1 MKIIVLDGYVG
12 NPGDLSW
19 EPLERLGD
27 VTVYPR
33 SKPEEIIERALPADV
48 LLTNKVVF
56 DRKLIEAL
64 PNLKCIGVIATGF
77 NIVDLEA
84 ANERGIVV
92 TNVPAYSTASVAQ
105 VAIAHLLNMTTHA
118 EHYTREAR
126 AGVWSQSID
135 YTYCSAPFIELDG
148 KTMGVV
154 GLGNIG
160 STVARI
166 AAAFGMKVLAFT
178 SKPQEALPAYITR
191 AQSLDQVFSE
201 SDAVSLHCPLT
212 DGTRGM
218 VDARRLALMKPTAM
232 LINTSRGSLIVEE
245 DLAHALRNGVIA
257 AAAVDVLCQEP
268 PAPDNPLLAL
278 DNCYFTPHIGW
289 TSAEARQ
296 RLMDVVVNN
305 VRTFMEGHPTNV
317 VNNPYTKK

>member
-1 MKIIVLDGYVG
+1 MKIVVLDGYVG

-33 SKPEEIIERALPADV
+33 SKPEEIIERAMPADA

-64 PNLKCIGVIATGF
+64 PNLKYIGVIATGF

-84 ANERGIVV
+84 ANERGIIV

-126 AGVWSQSID
+126 QGVWSRSID
-135 YTYCSAPFIELDG
+135 YTYSSAPFIELEG
-148 KTMGVV
+148 KTMSIV

-160 STVARI
+160 GTVARI
-166 AAAFGMKVLAFT
+166 TAAIGMKVLAFT
-178 SKPQEALPAYITR
+178 SKKQDELPPYVTR
-191 AQSLDQVFSE
+191 VDSLDELFAE
-201 SDAVSLHCPLT
+201 CDAVSLHCPLT
-212 DGTRGM
+212 ATTRGI
-218 VDARRLALMKPTAM
+218 VNARRLALMKPSAM
-232 LINTSRGSLIVEE
+232 IINTSRGPLIVEE
-245 DLAHALRNGVIA
+245 DLAEALKNGTIA

-268 PAPDNPLLAL
+268 PAADNPLLAL

-289 TSAEARQ
+289 TSPEARQ
-296 RLMDVVVNN
+296 RLMDVVVGN
-305 VRTFMEGHPTNV
+305 VRSFLEGNPSNI
-317 VNNPYTKK
+317 VNNPHR

>member
-191 AQSLDQVFSE
+191 AQSLDHVFSE
-201 SDAVSLHCPLT
+201 SDAVCT
-212 DGTRGM
+212 
-218 VDARRLALMKPTAM
+218 AR
-232 LINTSRGSLIVEE
+232 
-245 DLAHALRNGVIA
+245 
-257 AAAVDVLCQEP
+257 
-268 PAPDNPLLAL
+268 
-278 DNCYFTPHIGW
+278 
-289 TSAEARQ
+289 
-296 RLMDVVVNN
+296 
-305 VRTFMEGHPTNV
+305 
-317 VNNPYTKK
+317 

>member
-135 YTYCSAPFIELDG
+135 YTYCSTPFIELDG

-296 RLMDVVVNN
+296 RLMDVVVDN
-305 VRTFMEGHPTNV
+305 VKSFMEGHPINV
-317 VNNPYTKK
+317 VNNPK

>member
-56 DRKLIEAL
+56 DRTLIEAL

-178 SKPQEALPAYITR
+178 SKPQEVLPAYITR

-232 LINTSRGSLIVEE
+232 LINTSRGPLIVEE

-296 RLMDVVVNN
+296 RLMDVVVDN
-305 VRTFMEGHPTNV
+305 VKSFMEGHPINV
-317 VNNPYTKK
+317 VNNPK

>member
-296 RLMDVVVNN
+296 RLMDVVVDN
-305 VRTFMEGHPTNV
+305 VKSFMEGHPINV
-317 VNNPYTKK
+317 VNNPK

>member
-191 AQSLDQVFSE
+191 AQSLDHVFSE
-201 SDAVSLHCPLT
+201 SDAVSLPCPLT

-232 LINTSRGSLIVEE
+232 LINTSRGPLIVEE

-296 RLMDVVVNN
+296 RLMDVVVDN
-305 VRTFMEGHPTNV
+305 VKSFMEGHPINV
-317 VNNPYTKK
+317 VNNPK

>member
-166 AAAFGMKVLAFT
+166 AAVFGMKVLAFT

-232 LINTSRGSLIVEE
+232 LINTSRGPLIVEE

-296 RLMDVVVNN
+296 RLMDVVVDN
-305 VRTFMEGHPTNV
+305 VKSFMEGHPINV
-317 VNNPYTKK
+317 VNNPK

>member
-191 AQSLDQVFSE
+191 AQSLDHVFSE

-232 LINTSRGSLIVEE
+232 LINTSRGPLIVEE

-296 RLMDVVVNN
+296 RLMDVVVDN
-305 VRTFMEGHPTNV
+305 VKSFMEGHPINV
-317 VNNPYTKK
+317 VNNPK

>member
-1 MKIIVLDGYVG
+1 M
-12 NPGDLSW
+12 
-19 EPLERLGD
+19 
-27 VTVYPR
+27 
-33 SKPEEIIERALPADV
+33 
-48 LLTNKVVF
+48 
-56 DRKLIEAL
+56 
-64 PNLKCIGVIATGF
+64 
-77 NIVDLEA
+77 
-84 ANERGIVV
+84 
-92 TNVPAYSTASVAQ
+92 AQ

-126 AGVWSQSID
+126 AGVWSRSID

-178 SKPQEALPAYITR
+178 SKPQEVLPAYITR

-232 LINTSRGSLIVEE
+232 LINTSRGPLIVEE

-296 RLMDVVVNN
+296 RLMDVVVDN
-305 VRTFMEGHPTNV
+305 VKSFMEGHPINV
-317 VNNPYTKK
+317 VNNPK

>member
-118 EHYTREAR
+118 EHSTREAR

-191 AQSLDQVFSE
+191 AQSLDHVFSE

-232 LINTSRGSLIVEE
+232 LINTSRGPLIVEE

-296 RLMDVVVNN
+296 RLMDVVVDN
-305 VRTFMEGHPTNV
+305 VKSFMEGHPINV
-317 VNNPYTKK
+317 VNNPK

>member
-201 SDAVSLHCPLT
+201 SDVVSLHCPLT

-232 LINTSRGSLIVEE
+232 LINTSRGPLIVEE

-296 RLMDVVVNN
+296 RLMDVVVDN
-305 VRTFMEGHPTNV
+305 VKSFMEGHPINV
-317 VNNPYTKK
+317 VNNPK

>member
-166 AAAFGMKVLAFT
+166 
-178 SKPQEALPAYITR
+178 
-191 AQSLDQVFSE
+191 VFSE

-232 LINTSRGSLIVEE
+232 LINTSRGPLIVEE

-296 RLMDVVVNN
+296 RLMDVVVDN
-305 VRTFMEGHPTNV
+305 VKSFMEGHPINV
-317 VNNPYTKK
+317 VNNPK

>member
-33 SKPEEIIERALPADV
+33 SKPEEIIERALPGNV

-77 NIVDLEA
+77 NIVDIDA
-84 ANERGIVV
+84 ANERGIIV

-126 AGVWSQSID
+126 EGVWSRSID

-166 AAAFGMKVLAFT
+166 TAAFGMKVIAFT
-178 SKPQEALPAYITR
+178 SKPQEALPHYITR
-191 AQSLDQVFSE
+191 AESLDEVFCK

-212 DGTRGM
+212 ADTRGM
-218 VDARRLALMKPTAM
+218 VDARRLSLMKHTAM
-232 LINTSRGSLIVEE
+232 LINTSRGPLIVEE
-245 DLAHALRNGVIA
+245 DLAAALKNGVIA
-257 AAAVDVLCQEP
+257 SAAVDVLCQEP
-268 PAPDNPLLAL
+268 PAADNPLLAL

-296 RLMDVVVNN
+296 RLMDVVVGN
-305 VRTFMEGHPTNV
+305 VKAFMEGHPINV
-317 VNNPYTKK
+317 VNNPKIL

>member
-1 MKIIVLDGYVG
+1 MKIVVLDGYVG

-27 VTVYPR
+27 VIVYPR

-84 ANERGIVV
+84 ANERGIIV
-92 TNVPAYSTASVAQ
+92 TNVPAYSTASVSQ
-105 VAIAHLLNMTTHA
+105 VAIAHLLNMTTHT

-126 AGVWSQSID
+126 AGVWSKSID

-148 KTMGVV
+148 KIMGVV

-178 SKPQEALPAYITR
+178 SKPQDALPPYIR
-191 AQSLDQVFSE
+191 RVDSLDELFCLCDV
-201 SDAVSLHCPLT
+201 VSLHCPLT
-212 DGTRGM
+212 AETRGM
-218 VDARRLALMKPTAM
+218 VDARRLALMKPTSM
-232 LINTSRGSLIVEE
+232 LINTSRGPLIVEE
-245 DLAHALRNGVIA
+245 DLAAALKNGVIA
-257 AAAVDVLCQEP
+257 AAAVDVLCKEP
-268 PAPDNPLLAL
+268 PAIDNPLLQCP
-278 DNCYFTPHIGW
+278 NCYFTPHIGW
-289 TSAEARQ
+289 TSPEARQ
-296 RLMDVVVNN
+296 RLMDVVVGN
-305 VRTFMEGHPTNV
+305 VKSFIEGKPTNV
-317 VNNPYTKK
+317 VNNPH

>member
-56 DRKLIEAL
+56 DRTLIEAL

-232 LINTSRGSLIVEE
+232 LINTSRGPLIVEE

-296 RLMDVVVNN
+296 RLMDVVVDN
-305 VRTFMEGHPTNV
+305 VKSFMEGHPINV
-317 VNNPYTKK
+317 VNNPK

>member
-33 SKPEEIIERALPADV
+33 CKPEEIIERALPADV

-178 SKPQEALPAYITR
+178 SKPQEVLPAYITR

-232 LINTSRGSLIVEE
+232 LINTSRGPLIVEE

-296 RLMDVVVNN
+296 RLMDVVVDN
-305 VRTFMEGHPTNV
+305 VKSFMEGHPINV
-317 VNNPYTKK
+317 VNNPK

>member
-178 SKPQEALPAYITR
+178 SKPQEVLPAYITR

-232 LINTSRGSLIVEE
+232 LINTSRGPLIVEE

-296 RLMDVVVNN
+296 RLMDVVVDN
-305 VRTFMEGHPTNV
+305 VKSFMEGHPINV
-317 VNNPYTKK
+317 VNNPK

>member
-232 LINTSRGSLIVEE
+232 LINTSRGPLIVEE

-296 RLMDVVVNN
+296 RLMDVVVDN
-305 VRTFMEGHPTNV
+305 VKSFMEGHPINV
-317 VNNPYTKK
+317 VNNPK

>member
-19 EPLERLGD
+19 EPLEKLGD

-232 LINTSRGSLIVEE
+232 LINTSRGPLIVEE

-296 RLMDVVVNN
+296 RLMDVVVDN
-305 VRTFMEGHPTNV
+305 VKSFMEGHPINV
-317 VNNPYTKK
+317 VNNPK

>member
-1 MKIIVLDGYVG
+1 MKIVVLDGYVG

-27 VTVYPR
+27 VIVYPR
-33 SKPEEIIERALPADV
+33 SKPEEIIPRALPADV

-64 PNLKCIGVIATGF
+64 PNLKLIGVIATGF
-77 NIVDLEA
+77 NIVDLDA
-84 ANERGIVV
+84 ANERGILVC
-92 TNVPAYSTASVAQ
+92 NVPAYSTASVSQ
-105 VAIAHLLNMTTHA
+105 VAIAHLLNMTTHT

-126 AGVWSQSID
+126 EGVWSRSID

-160 STVARI
+160 SAVARI
-166 AAAFGMKVLAFT
+166 AAAFGMKVLAYT
-178 SKPQEALPAYITR
+178 SKKQEALPPYIKR
-191 AQSLDQVFSE
+191 ADSLDQVFSE

-212 DGTRGM
+212 DDTRGM
-218 VDARRLALMKPTAM
+218 VNARRLALMKPNAM
-232 LINTSRGSLIVEE
+232 LINTSRGPLIVEE
-245 DLAHALRNGVIA
+245 DLAAALNNGTIA

-268 PAPDNPLLAL
+268 PAIDNPLLKCP
-278 DNCYFTPHIGW
+278 NCYFTPHIGW
-289 TSAEARQ
+289 TSTEARQ
-296 RLMDVVVNN
+296 RLMDVVVDN
-305 VRTFMEGHPTNV
+305 VKSFMEGHPINV
-317 VNNPYTKK
+317 VNTP

>member
-33 SKPEEIIERALPADV
+33 SKPEEIIERALPGDV

-77 NIVDLEA
+77 NIVDIDA

-126 AGVWSQSID
+126 EGVWSRSID

-166 AAAFGMKVLAFT
+166 AAAFGMKVIAFT
-178 SKPQEALPAYITR
+178 SKPQEALPQYITR
-191 AQSLDQVFSE
+191 AKSLDEVFRV

-212 DGTRGM
+212 ADTRGM
-218 VDARRLALMKPTAM
+218 VDARRLSLMKPTAM
-232 LINTSRGSLIVEE
+232 LINTSRGPLIVEE
-245 DLAHALRNGVIA
+245 DLAAALKNGVIA
-257 AAAVDVLCQEP
+257 SAAVDVLCQEP
-268 PAPDNPLLAL
+268 PAANNPLLAL

-296 RLMDVVVNN
+296 RLMDVVVDN
-305 VRTFMEGHPTNV
+305 VKAFMEGHPVNV
-317 VNNPYTKK
+317 VNNPKP

>member
-232 LINTSRGSLIVEE
+232 LINTSRGPLIVEE
-245 DLAHALRNGVIA
+245 DLAQALRNGVIA

-296 RLMDVVVNN
+296 RLMDVVVDN
-305 VRTFMEGHPTNV
+305 VKSFMEGHPINV
-317 VNNPYTKK
+317 VNNPK

>member
-19 EPLERLGD
+19 EPLERLGN

-33 SKPEEIIERALPADV
+33 SKPEEIIERALPGDV

-64 PNLKCIGVIATGF
+64 PNLKFIGVIATGF

-126 AGVWSQSID
+126 AGVWSRSID

-148 KTMGVV
+148 KTMGIV

-166 AAAFGMKVLAFT
+166 AAAFGMKVIAFT
-178 SKPQEALPAYITR
+178 SKPQEALPSYITR
-191 AQSLDQVFSE
+191 AASLDEVFSE

-212 DGTRGM
+212 ANTRGM
-218 VDARRLALMKPTAM
+218 VDARRLSLMKPTAM
-232 LINTSRGSLIVEE
+232 LINTSRGPLIVEE
-245 DLAHALRNGVIA
+245 DLVYALKNGVIA

-268 PAPDNPLLAL
+268 PAADNPLLAL

-317 VNNPYTKK
+317 VNNPK

>member
-178 SKPQEALPAYITR
+178 SKPQEVLPAYITR

-232 LINTSRGSLIVEE
+232 LINTSRGPLIVEE
-245 DLAHALRNGVIA
+245 DLSHALRNGVIA

-296 RLMDVVVNN
+296 RLMDVVVDN
-305 VRTFMEGHPTNV
+305 VKSFMEGHPINV
-317 VNNPYTKK
+317 VNNPK

>member
-1 MKIIVLDGYVG
+1 MKIVVLDGYVG

-27 VTVYPR
+27 VIVYPR

-77 NIVDLEA
+77 NIVDIEA

-148 KTMGVV
+148 KTMGIV

-160 STVARI
+160 GTVARI
-166 AAAFGMKVLAFT
+166 TAAMGMKVLAFT
-178 SKPQEALPAYITR
+178 SKPQEALPPYVTR
-191 AQSLDQVFSE
+191 VETLDDLFCQCDV
-201 SDAVSLHCPLT
+201 VSLHCPLT
-212 DGTRGM
+212 ADTRGI
-218 VDARRLALMKPTAM
+218 VNAHRLALMKPTGM
-232 LINTSRGSLIVEE
+232 IINTSRGPLIVEE
-245 DLAHALRNGVIA
+245 DLAEALKNGVIA

-268 PAPDNPLLAL
+268 PAADNPLLAL

-317 VNNPYTKK
+317 VNNPARK

>member
-56 DRKLIEAL
+56 DRTLIEAL

-126 AGVWSQSID
+126 EGVWSRSID

-148 KTMGVV
+148 KTMGIV

-166 AAAFGMKVLAFT
+166 AAAFGMKVIAFT
-178 SKPQEALPAYITR
+178 SKPQEALPQYITR
-191 AQSLDQVFSE
+191 AESLDEVFRV

-212 DGTRGM
+212 ADTRGM
-218 VDARRLALMKPTAM
+218 VDARRLSLMKPTAM
-232 LINTSRGSLIVEE
+232 LINTSRGPLIVEE
-245 DLAHALRNGVIA
+245 DLAAALKNGVIA
-257 AAAVDVLCQEP
+257 SAAVDVLCQEP
-268 PAPDNPLLAL
+268 PAANNPLLAL

-296 RLMDVVVNN
+296 RLMDVVVGN
-305 VRTFMEGHPTNV
+305 VKAFMEGHPVNV
-317 VNNPYTKK
+317 VNNPKP

>member
-232 LINTSRGSLIVEE
+232 LINTSRGPLIVEE
-245 DLAHALRNGVIA
+245 DLAHALRSGVIA

-296 RLMDVVVNN
+296 RLMDVVVDN
-305 VRTFMEGHPTNV
+305 VKSFMEGHPINV
-317 VNNPYTKK
+317 VNNPK

>member
-232 LINTSRGSLIVEE
+232 LINTSRGPLIVEE
-245 DLAHALRNGVIA
+245 DLSHALRNGVIA

-296 RLMDVVVNN
+296 RLMDVVVDN
-305 VRTFMEGHPTNV
+305 VKSFMEGHPINV
-317 VNNPYTKK
+317 VNNPK

>member
-19 EPLERLGD
+19 EPLESLGD

-33 SKPEEIIERALPADV
+33 SKPEEIIERALPGDV

-77 NIVDLEA
+77 NIVDIDA

-126 AGVWSQSID
+126 EGVWSRSID

-166 AAAFGMKVLAFT
+166 AAAFGMKVIAFT
-178 SKPQEALPAYITR
+178 SKPQEALPPYITR
-191 AQSLDQVFSE
+191 AESLDEVFSV

-212 DGTRGM
+212 ADTRGM
-218 VDARRLALMKPTAM
+218 VDARRLSLMKPTAM
-232 LINTSRGSLIVEE
+232 LINTSRGPLIVEE
-245 DLAHALRNGVIA
+245 DLAAALKNGVIA
-257 AAAVDVLCQEP
+257 SAAVDVLCQEP
-268 PAPDNPLLAL
+268 PAADNPLLAL

-296 RLMDVVVNN
+296 RLMDVVVGN
-305 VRTFMEGHPTNV
+305 VKAFMEGHPINV
-317 VNNPYTKK
+317 VNNPKIL

>member
-56 DRKLIEAL
+56 DRTLIEAL

-232 LINTSRGSLIVEE
+232 LINTSRGPLIVEE

-296 RLMDVVVNN
+296 RLMDVVVDN
-305 VRTFMEGHPTNV
+305 VKSFLEGHPINV
-317 VNNPYTKK
+317 VNNPK

>member
-232 LINTSRGSLIVEE
+232 LINTSRGPLIVEE

-268 PAPDNPLLAL
+268 PASDNPLLAL

-296 RLMDVVVNN
+296 RLMDVVVDN
-305 VRTFMEGHPTNV
+305 VKSFMEGHPINV
-317 VNNPYTKK
+317 VNNPK

>member
-33 SKPEEIIERALPADV
+33 SKPEEIIERAMPGDV

-64 PNLKCIGVIATGF
+64 PNLKYIGVIATGF

-105 VAIAHLLNMTTHA
+105 VAIAHLLNMTTHT

-126 AGVWSQSID
+126 DGVWSRSID

-166 AAAFGMKVLAFT
+166 ASAFGMKVIAFT
-178 SKPQEALPAYITR
+178 SKPQEALPPYIKR
-191 AQSLDQVFSE
+191 AESLDEVFSE

-212 DGTRGM
+212 ADTKGL
-218 VDARRLALMKPTAM
+218 VDARRLSLMKPTAM
-232 LINTSRGSLIVEE
+232 LINTSRGPLIVEE
-245 DLAHALRNGVIA
+245 DLAVALKKGVIA

-268 PAPDNPLLAL
+268 PAADNPLLAL

-296 RLMDVVVNN
+296 RLMDVVVGN
-305 VRTFMEGHPTNV
+305 VRSFMEGHTINV
-317 VNNPYTKK
+317 VNHPR